1 MEEKLPYPP
10 FVNVGNKEGLLPV
23 LLRFSRKVGNIIKKV
38 RANSTVPVNNELIP
52 VSSLDIPLLIVN
64 INPQDKVELL
74 IKNIFVANIETL
86 ERQTGIGA
94 LLYCVMIKNMCEEIS
109 RRLTSDNNPD
119 TSENFGLKV
128 PHIARRICISEVDTI
143 LRTLINDSLAHEI
156 FNAATSLAGGDGQ
169 ILVKNND
176 KRVETVIEASNVYT
190 FKFGMDINFIK
201 NSNTVRQELRDPR
214 LIIIDGFFEKPSEI
228 ERFLFYAS
236 QNSESII
243 IVARGFSEDVIQIL
257 AHNFKC
263 NSAHIFPITVPLDLY
278 GANALKDLA
287 YVSGNDIVSAL
298 KGDLISSVQVDD
310 HRSVEK
316 AIILK
321 DQLLIRETRQARSV
335 KKHLKE
341 LTKKCQ
347 VIENDELKTVFKKRI
362 KTLLPRHIE
371 IKLGRDIMIK
381 SKMIDHRM
389 RKLLSI
395 FNEICWHG
403 TTEISKLPQNSN
415 ISRYEKRI
423 FASFFELGIDTVP
436 IYSLKKATSA
446 MRITQSLL
454 LCTGAYVVSNN

>member
-1 MEEKLPYPP
+1 
-10 FVNVGNKEGLLPV
+10 
-23 LLRFSRKVGNIIKKV
+23 
-38 RANSTVPVNNELIP
+38 
-52 VSSLDIPLLIVN
+52 
-64 INPQDKVELL
+64 
-74 IKNIFVANIETL
+74 
-86 ERQTGIGA
+86 
-94 LLYCVMIKNMCEEIS
+94 
-109 RRLTSDNNPD
+109 
-119 TSENFGLKV
+119 
-128 PHIARRICISEVDTI
+128 
-143 LRTLINDSLAHEI
+143 
-156 FNAATSLAGGDGQ
+156 
-169 ILVKNND
+169 
-176 KRVETVIEASNVYT
+176 
-190 FKFGMDINFIK
+190 
-201 NSNTVRQELRDPR
+201 
-214 LIIIDGFFEKPSEI
+214 
-228 ERFLFYAS
+228 
-236 QNSESII
+236 
-243 IVARGFSEDVIQIL
+243 
-257 AHNFKC
+257 
-263 NSAHIFPITVPLDLY
+263 
-278 GANALKDLA
+278 